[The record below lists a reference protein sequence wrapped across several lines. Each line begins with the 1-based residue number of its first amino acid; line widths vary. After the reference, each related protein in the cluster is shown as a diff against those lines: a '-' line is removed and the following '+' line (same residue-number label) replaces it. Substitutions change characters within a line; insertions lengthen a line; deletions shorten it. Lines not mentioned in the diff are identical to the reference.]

1 MDLEYKKKLAEIKA
15 QRELQIESIATPSVE
30 TLIKQQNAKQ
40 DDQKKISSE
49 WDVAIRAIDAN
60 KELYEMSSKE
70 LEEKAKAELKSSST
84 SGCGAFAA
92 ALHGMTLDGLVF
104 TPRFHAPL

>member
-1 MDLEYKKKLAEIKA
+1 
-15 QRELQIESIATPSVE
+15 
-30 TLIKQQNAKQ
+30 
-40 DDQKKISSE
+40 
-49 WDVAIRAIDAN
+49 
-60 KELYEMSSKE
+60 MSSKE

-104 TPRFHAPL
+104 TPRFPHHCKIPKCLLMLGGITRKYNLFNGIILMLD